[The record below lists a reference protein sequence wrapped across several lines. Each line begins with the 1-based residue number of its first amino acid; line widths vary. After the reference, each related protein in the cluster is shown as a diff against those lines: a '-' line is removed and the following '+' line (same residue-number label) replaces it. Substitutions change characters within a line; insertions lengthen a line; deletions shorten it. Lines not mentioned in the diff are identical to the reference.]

1 MNRKIMKL
9 MAACIITVI
18 FLRNGMADIC
28 YAMNKTEI
36 GRDDAGEASVTAS
49 LTANG
54 ARTSLNASSSETSDF
69 QVQGYVY
76 GINDYLAY
84 RHDAYQTSACSFSDN
99 WKFVVTYA
107 QAKFEVSGYS
117 GDCTINL
124 IVQE

>member
-69 QVQGYVY
+69 RVEGIVY
-76 GINDYLAY
+76 NSKTYETYL
-84 RHDAYQTSACSFSDN
+84 HSAYQTSACSFSDT
-99 WKFVVTYA
+99 WSFEPIFVNAV
-107 QAKFEVSGYS
+107 FEVSGYT
-117 GDCTINL
+117 GDCIINL
-124 IVQE
+124 SVTE

>member
-76 GINDYLAY
+76 GVMIIRRIGMMHIKHLPA
-84 RHDAYQTSACSFSDN
+84 HL
-99 WKFVVTYA
+99 VTI
-107 QAKFEVSGYS
+107 G
-117 GDCTINL
+117 NL
-124 IVQE
+124 W

>member
-1 MNRKIMKL
+1 

-54 ARTSLNASSSETSDF
+54 VRTSLNASSSETSDF

-76 GINDYLAY
+76 GVNDYSAY
-84 RHDAYQTSACSFSDN
+84 RHDAYQTSACSFSDK
-99 WKFVVTYA
+99 WKPPPTPA
-107 QAKFEVSGYS
+107 HPPPPPPGYS